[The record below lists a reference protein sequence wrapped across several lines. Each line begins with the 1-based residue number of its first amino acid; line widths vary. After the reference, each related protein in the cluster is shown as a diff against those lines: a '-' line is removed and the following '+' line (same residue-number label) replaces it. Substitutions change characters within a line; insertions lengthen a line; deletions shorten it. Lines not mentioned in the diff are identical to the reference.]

1 MGICQST
8 KQDSNDMYKTKT
20 LNSTM
25 TRKQNTKDIS
35 TSNHNITKTTSAF
48 SNSKE
53 RFYTKE
59 SISDKKTNS
68 TSRSKAY
75 VKMKSVDVKTS
86 EKLKARNPLRHTS
99 SEKDLKVSAGLVVN
113 CNSENPKDKYK
124 ILKKVGEGG
133 YGTVWKVQHIKTGLI
148 RAMKRIP
155 KVRKKNVKVEEIINE
170 IETLKKLDH
179 PNIVKIFEF
188 FVEADG
194 YYLITEYC
202 NYGELF
208 DVIKEKGFLSEEIAA
223 NIMYQ
228 IFSAVYY
235 CHSTSNIIHRDIKPE
250 NCLLDI
256 NKTIKLCDFGWTTRV
271 TKKMRT
277 TFCGTFEYMAPEI
290 IKEHPYSKSVDIWSL
305 GIILYEMLHGF
316 SPFKGNGNPKEIMS
330 NIIKGKW
337 NFQRQDL
344 SEDVKRLITSLLLA
358 DENKRITIEGV
369 FESKWITNRNKSN
382 IAIDNNRYSSS
393 NDALFDS
400 VFNLIKKRKRKE
412 ISPIG
417 LKQEENTSMYKEIK
431 DIEKALNS
439 QEKTI
444 NQFNKKTK
452 LMLYQAKQINCGTNN
467 NILLYRGNTP
477 KQKKKKLKKKFDYHS
492 QIISY
497 NTNEISTQTEIT
509 TKSKWNILNIFQC
522 K

>member
-1 MGICQST
+1 MSKDNMFCSDTIC
-8 KQDSNDMYKTKT
+8 
-20 LNSTM
+20 
-25 TRKQNTKDIS
+25 NTKIQTTNPFVFQCNICLLPFCSQLCLIS
-35 TSNHNITKTTSAF
+35 HISLTHKENHFKMKGAIIPQSSLYQ
-48 SNSKE
+48 SNSYYNIENFEKVKINNKDKILGHGAFGSVYLVRHKKNNTYYAMKKIKKE
-53 RFYTKE
+53 NLNNVIDDSIIHRELNIHIMLSHDNICKLYAYREDKDNFYMILEYECNGTLFEEIQRCKGKLSE
-59 SISDKKTNS
+59 D
-68 TSRSKAY
+68 KAY
-75 VKMKSVDVKTS
+75 
-86 EKLKARNPLRHTS
+86 
-99 SEKDLKVSAGLVVN
+99 
-113 CNSENPKDKYK
+113 
-124 ILKKVGEGG
+124 
-133 YGTVWKVQHIKTGLI
+133 
-148 RAMKRIP
+148 
-155 KVRKKNVKVEEIINE
+155 
-170 IETLKKLDH
+170 
-179 PNIVKIFEF
+179 
-188 FVEADG
+188 
-194 YYLITEYC
+194 YYFIQIC
-202 NYGELF
+202 HAVLF
-208 DVIKEKGFLSEEIAA
+208 LHNND
-223 NIMYQ
+223 
-228 IFSAVYY
+228 
-235 CHSTSNIIHRDIKPE
+235 IIHRDIKPE

-382 IAIDNNRYSSS
+382 IGIDNNRYSSS

-452 LMLYQAKQINCGTNN
+452 LMLYQAKQINCDTNN